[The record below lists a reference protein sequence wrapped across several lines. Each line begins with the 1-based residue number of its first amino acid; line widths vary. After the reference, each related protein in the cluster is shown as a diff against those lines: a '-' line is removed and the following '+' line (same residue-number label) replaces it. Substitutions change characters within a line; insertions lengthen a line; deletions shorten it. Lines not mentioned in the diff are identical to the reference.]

1 MTANH
6 NKKFEIP
13 LAFLIAFL
21 CIPTGLF
28 GIMDLI
34 LRHAAQL
41 GMSPHTPPGSTTPFM
56 VVMMLDIVILAL
68 VGMIPLIA
76 ALGLWLLL
84 LVAGRSRVAKL
95 ATFVCLLFAIAGI
108 VDLRFMGPH

>member
-1 MTANH
+1 M
-6 NKKFEIP
+6 
-13 LAFLIAFL
+13 AFLIAFL

-41 GMSPHTPPGSTTPFM
+41 GMSPHTPPGTTTPFM

-84 LVAGRSRVAKL
+84 LVAGRSRAAKS

>member
-1 MTANH
+1 MTANP

-13 LAFLIAFL
+13 LAFLIGFL

-34 LRHAAQL
+34 LRLATRL
-41 GMSPHTPPGSTTPFM
+41 GMSLHTPRGTTTPF
-56 VVMMLDIVILAL
+56 LAL
-68 VGMIPLIA
+68 MILDVLVLGLVGIIPFIA

-84 LVAGRSRVAKL
+84 LMAGRSRAAKL
-95 ATFVCLLFAIAGI
+95 ATFVCLLIALVGI
-108 VDLRFMGPH
+108 LDLRLMRPH